1 MPHDSFFCGTFL
13 RTRMSLH
20 QTTSFSPGRRRL
32 LTALCALPLALTG
45 MPTPAAGSGGVRE
58 CLAALE
64 AASGGRLGAAV
75 IDMADGK
82 SFSYRGEERFPLCST
97 FKVVAV
103 GAVLQR
109 TATEQAL
116 LRRRIRF
123 ARQDMVPWSPVT
135 SQHIADGM
143 TVEELCAAALQ
154 QSDNTAANLLLD
166 LLGGPRSLTAFARSL
181 GDDAF
186 RLDRR
191 EPELNASE
199 PGDPRDTTT
208 PEAMAA
214 TLRSLVFGP
223 ALEPAQRAVLWDW
236 LRGNTTGAAR
246 IRAGAPAGWEVG
258 DKTGSGHHGTAND
271 VAVLRPPH
279 RAPLILALY
288 LTQAAGD
295 DPAREKVLAE
305 STRTIC
311 AAWGA

>member
-1 MPHDSFFCGTFL
+1 M
-13 RTRMSLH
+13 
-20 QTTSFSPGRRRL
+20 
-32 LTALCALPLALTG
+32 
-45 MPTPAAGSGGVRE
+45 
-58 CLAALE
+58 AALE

-109 TATEQAL
+109 TATEHGL

-135 SQHIADGM
+135 SHHIADGM

-186 RLDRR
+186 RLDRC

-223 ALEPAQRAVLWDW
+223 ALEPAQSAVLWYW
-236 LRGNTTGAAR
+236 LRGKTTGA
-246 IRAGAPAGWEVG
+246 
-258 DKTGSGHHGTAND
+258 
-271 VAVLRPPH
+271 
-279 RAPLILALY
+279 
-288 LTQAAGD
+288 
-295 DPAREKVLAE
+295 
-305 STRTIC
+305 
-311 AAWGA
+311 